1 VGYDAKVLAKARR
14 IHEER
19 KAAHEAETALKRER
33 IYALLPQVR
42 EIDLQLSAAAME
54 AVGAAIGC
62 EGDAQSTVESIA
74 ERSLALQEERTKLL
88 VSAGFAPDCTDDVP
102 LCAECGDTGFAKGR
116 MCPCLEEIYREEQKK
131 ELSAL
136 LKLGEETFDSF
147 NLDYYSGERQ
157 PNARYSAREAMELV
171 YETCLEYAR
180 KFGEGSGSL
189 FFNGAPGL
197 GKTFLSSCI
206 AKVVSE
212 KGYSVVYD
220 TAADVFSRFE
230 NEKFGRGVD
239 DEETVHSDINRY
251 MTCDLLILDD
261 LGTEMTTAFVVSAL
275 YYIVNTRLASRRQTI
290 ISSNLSVEDIRRR
303 YSPAIASRLEGE
315 YQTLRF
321 RGSDVRLL
329 RKRK

>member
-1 VGYDAKVLAKARR
+1 MGYDAKVFARARR
-14 IHEER
+14 IYEER
-19 KAAHEAETALKRER
+19 KAAHEEETARKRER
-33 IYALLPQVR
+33 IYALLPQVS
-42 EIDLQLSAAAME
+42 EIDRRLAETAME
-54 AVGAAIGC
+54 AVGAAIGGA
-62 EGDAQSTVESIA
+62 GDAQSTVEAIA

-88 VSAGFAPDCTDDVP
+88 VAAGFAPDCTDDTP
-102 LCAECGDTGFAKGR
+102 LCAECGDTGFVKGG

-147 NLDYYSGERQ
+147 NLEYYSSERQ

-189 FFNGAPGL
+189 FFTGAPGL
-197 GKTFLSSCI
+197 GKTFLSTCI

-220 TAADVFSRFE
+220 TASDVFARFE
-230 NEKFGRGVD
+230 NEKFGRGGE
-239 DEETVHSDINRY
+239 DEEIVHSDINRY

-261 LGTEMTTAFVVSAL
+261 LGTEMTTS
-275 YYIVNTRLASRRQTI
+275 
-290 ISSNLSVEDIRRR
+290 
-303 YSPAIASRLEGE
+303 
-315 YQTLRF
+315 
-321 RGSDVRLL
+321 
-329 RKRK
+329 